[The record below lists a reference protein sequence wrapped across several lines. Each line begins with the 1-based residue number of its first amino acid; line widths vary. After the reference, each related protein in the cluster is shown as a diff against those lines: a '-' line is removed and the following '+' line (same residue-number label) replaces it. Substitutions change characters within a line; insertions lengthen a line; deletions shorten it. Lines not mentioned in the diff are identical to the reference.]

1 MSAEAMMVLYG
12 ALAAGVLAFPAGVVA
27 SMLVR
32 RYLPGPRKV
41 RCVISEWEPM
51 RIGPP
56 NWVICSLEVDLFNER
71 PSSTE
76 LSGVCAEF
84 LLDGER
90 RAVSR
95 LRRPASSQEF
105 SVLNLPPQQWTH
117 SRLYTSFKG
126 EEGLILAG
134 FRQAGPWQVDFVGY
148 LPDGE
153 KLRQKIVERK
163 NFFMSYH
170 KKPFFWKG
178 YAHPSQGSQVM
189 STTPG
194 SSVIRQEE
202 NRFFGLLILTS
213 IGGITLLAAGYT
225 LLPVLFGG

>member
-12 ALAAGVLAFPAGVVA
+12 ALAGGVLAFSAGVVV

-32 RYLPGPRKV
+32 RYLPGPSQV
-41 RCVISEWEPM
+41 RCVISDWEPM

-56 NWVICSLEVDLFNER
+56 NWVICSLEVDLFNESS
-71 PSSTE
+71 SSTE
-76 LSGVCAEF
+76 LCGVCAEF

-95 LRRPASSQEF
+95 LRRPASGQEF

-126 EEGLILAG
+126 EEGLVLAG
-134 FRQAGPWQVDFVGY
+134 FRQAGPWQVDFVGCF
-148 LPDGE
+148 PDGE
-153 KLRQKIVERK
+153 ELRQKIVERK

-170 KKPFFWKG
+170 KEPFIWKG

-189 STTPG
+189 STAPG

-202 NRFFGLLILTS
+202 NHFFGLLILTV